1 MSITKISPSVVDF
14 DAGITIS
21 TADNLDTLTLTST
34 DADASVGPTL
44 ALYRNSSS
52 PADSDI
58 IGSIDFDGRN
68 DNSQDV
74 QYSRIIS
81 QIVDASDGTEDAT
94 LYIQTIAG
102 GTNQDRITI
111 KSSETVFNED
121 SSDLDFRVEG
131 DGNTHAL
138 FVQASDDKIGLG
150 HSAPPNRL
158 TILGDKDQTSSG
170 VYAAN
175 TKWGLLA
182 ETPNYADGDYV
193 GLIASTTAD
202 NNGTKPKFGI
212 WGLHA
217 GSGSKMYFGVSN
229 NYGGGLNVNWALNEN
244 GHFGPLAAGHG
255 IDFSINSNAT
265 GSSSEVLDDY
275 EEGTWTPVLGGG
287 STAGTFSAGSGTAG
301 RYIKIGKLC
310 YVAVSIRNS
319 TLSSAAGALKIS
331 GLPFATYNN
340 NLFSISSALM
350 MHSFAFDP
358 NDIQAFY
365 AANDF
370 LFGIESVNG
379 TSWQDWAV
387 TNSSSLYLQ
396 MTCMYEVDE

>member
-21 TADNLDTLTLTST
+21 TTDNTSNLILTST
-34 DADASVGPTL
+34 DADANVGPVL
-44 ALYRNSSS
+44 ELYRNSSS
-52 PADSDI
+52 PADNDE
-58 IGSIDFDGRN
+58 IGRIYFYGEN
-68 DNSQDV
+68 DNDEKME
-74 QYSRIIS
+74 YGLIRGT
-81 QIVDASDGTEDAT
+81 IVDASDGTEDSALQIYT
-94 LYIQTIAG
+94 YSGGGQRNRIDLLAG
-102 GTNQDRITI
+102 
-111 KSSETVFNED
+111 ETVFNEG
-121 SSDLDFRVEG
+121 SQDLDFRVEG

-217 GSGSKMYFGVSN
+217 GSGSKMYLGVSN

-244 GHFGPLAAGHG
+244 GHFGPLASGHG
-255 IDFSINSNAT
+255 IDFSVT
-265 GSSSEVLDDY
+265 GDGSGTDSSEVLDDY
-275 EEGTWTPVLGGG
+275 EEGTWTPTIATGSITFGNARYTKVGRLIHISADAQSPSDTSTAAAVTIGGLPYPVHAPQAGG
-287 STAGTFSAGSGTAG
+287 SVFGTYSDNTNAMT
-301 RYIKIGKLC
+301 C
-310 YVAVSIRNS
+310 YVTDAEQAFFYNLSNASWV
-319 TLSSAAGALKIS
+319 TLRHDHFNNGSAA
-331 GLPFATYNN
+331 FYFQATY
-340 NLFSISSALM
+340 
-350 MHSFAFDP
+350 H
-358 NDIQAFY
+358 
-365 AANDF
+365 
-370 LFGIESVNG
+370 
-379 TSWQDWAV
+379 T
-387 TNSSSLYLQ
+387 T
-396 MTCMYEVDE
+396 